1 MAEILENQVLHTLG
15 QVIDEQSERN
25 IVSLGIVKDITVSE
39 GKVSC
44 ILEFQN
50 NDQKKNSRIF
60 EDSKKAIEE
69 IPGVT
74 KVDIIT
80 TFHQEHAKDEDEKFE
95 AIKTPINN
103 QLGTSKIKYIL
114 AVASGKGGVGKST
127 IASNIAI
134 GLNKLGA
141 KVGLIDA
148 DIFGPSI
155 PLMFNCENEQPNF
168 KKEGEKN
175 IIIPIEQYGIKL
187 LSMGVLI
194 PKEKAV
200 IWRGPMA
207 SSALKQMILDVEWG
221 KLDYLIV
228 DLPPG
233 TSDIHI
239 TLSQNFLVSGSIII
253 TTPQKVST
261 IDAEK
266 AVAMFNQ
273 KNTKVPILGLIQN
286 MSHFIDENGSKHYIF
301 GKDGGKKL
309 SKRLSIEILGDIPLE
324 RNISESSD
332 NGYPII
338 LKDDYC
344 SKIFYNICE
353 NIEKRIN
360 KKNSK

>member
-1 MAEILENQVLHTLG
+1 MIKESQIIKVLSKVDDPIKKNDLLSLKSIKNILIEKNLVTIEILLSPSSFKLKEIIRRNCLSKLKKLNIDVNYVLNF
-15 QVIDEQSERN
+15 S
-25 IVSLGIVKDITVSE
+25 K
-39 GKVSC
+39 
-44 ILEFQN
+44 N
-50 NDQKKNSRIF
+50 N
-60 EDSKKAIEE
+60 
-69 IPGVT
+69 
-74 KVDIIT
+74 
-80 TFHQEHAKDEDEKFE
+80 EK
-95 AIKTPINN
+95 
-103 QLGTSKIKYIL
+103 LDKIKSSPEKINIKHKTENIKHII
-114 AVASGKGGVGKST
+114 AVTSGKGGVGKST